1 MLHYSTYNL
10 VLTTFLE
17 VIDKFTTLEKRTSQM
32 QDYNQDKYKDLKDS
46 DVKLKGMIIDH
57 RLNINLVFCACCHHF
72 NGTALQ
78 NEKQNV

>member
-1 MLHYSTYNL
+1 MTTSSQLLKNL
-10 VLTTFLE
+10 PAKCRTT
-17 VIDKFTTLEKRTSQM
+17 IRIKD
-32 QDYNQDKYKDLKDS
+32 KDLKDS